1 MHILFNPRFRASR
14 NSYLHMYRSQ
24 TAVMS
29 QMQGGAAVPDAP
41 LSECRGHKSS
51 TFNLKTML
59 RDHGENLQSEKSTK
73 KDMGRQGEG
82 QGAEI
87 STLFL
92 GRLWRWRGW
101 ALLARFA
108 FIVYQALPHKVPR
121 MQKQAGYFPL
131 QLTHY

>member
-1 MHILFNPRFRASR
+1 MCHS
-14 NSYLHMYRSQ
+14 LH
-24 TAVMS
+24 AE
-29 QMQGGAAVPDAP
+29 D
-41 LSECRGHKSS
+41 KSS

-59 RDHGENLQSEKSTK
+59 RDHGENLQSETSTK
-73 KDMGRQGEG
+73 KDTGRQGEG

-108 FIVYQALPHKVPR
+108 FIVYQALPHKVLVIFNVFIKALKLADLEGQDPH
-121 MQKQAGYFPL
+121 QHNNHQ
-131 QLTHY
+131 